1 MSATV
6 ALLLIFAVALVN
18 GYTDAPSSVATAL
31 YTGAVRSRYAFLL
44 CAVFNFFG
52 VIIAYSLCPGI
63 SDFTFSLTKDT
74 AGVGVCIC
82 LGCVALFGVV
92 TSLLGLPSSE
102 SHALISSA
110 CGVAFAT
117 NFDAKALKTLGYV
130 FVFTVFSSTLA
141 LLLSTLTA
149 RLFDKSKGTAHTQ
162 ICSLAV
168 SSFMHG
174 WQDGLKLIGIALSLG
189 TTHIL
194 PSVLALLTALT
205 VALGSLIGSDKI
217 AKTLGAGL
225 TELTP
230 QSALCAELGSY
241 LTLGVFSVFGI
252 PLSTGNV
259 KSLAIV
265 GAGLG
270 KGQKINKKAAFKVV
284 LTSVATFPI
293 CFFVCYFV
301 AKLL

>member
-1 MSATV
+1 MLNAT

-31 YTGAVRSRYAFLL
+31 YTGAIRSRYAFLL
-44 CAVFNFFG
+44 CGAFNFLG
-52 VIIAYSLCPGI
+52 VIVAYGLCPAI
-63 SDFTFSLTKDT
+63 SDFTFSLTRDT
-74 AGVGVCIC
+74 AGIGVCIC
-82 LGCVALFGVV
+82 LGCVVLFGIV

-102 SHALISSA
+102 SHALISGA

-117 NFDAKALKTLGYV
+117 GFDVKVLKTLGYV
-130 FVFTVFSSTLA
+130 FVFTVFSSVLA
-141 LLLSTLTA
+141 ILVSMLTA
-149 RLFDKSKGTAHTQ
+149 RLFDKSKGSGRAQ
-162 ICSLAV
+162 LCSLAV

-189 TTHIL
+189 ATSFL
-194 PSVLALLTALT
+194 PSTLALLIALS
-205 VALGSLIGSDKI
+205 VALGSFLGSGKI
-217 AKTLGAGL
+217 TRTLGTGL

-241 LTLGVFSVFGI
+241 LTLGVFSLFGI

-259 KSLAIV
+259 KSLAIM

-270 KGQKINKKAAFKVV
+270 KGQEINKKAALTVI
-284 LTSVATFPI
+284 LTSIATFPI
-293 CFFVCYFV
+293 CFFTCYFA
-301 AKLL
+301 AKLF